1 MIGSDYLQ
9 INPSSRMAQPFAIG
23 PPSHDPRIAYHNPGE
38 VYYDPHIA
46 MSTALTGLNNA
57 RRRLQSA
64 QQEIAERYRGE
75 IALEIPELHTLRFHV
90 DCQIA
95 RLEQRMA
102 DMVSSRAGQPVGSG
116 EEHN

>member
-1 MIGSDYLQ
+1 
-9 INPSSRMAQPFAIG
+9 MAQPFAIG
-23 PPSHDPRIAYHNPGE
+23 PPSHDPRIAYHNPGD

-46 MSTALTGLNNA
+46 MSTALTGLHNA

-102 DMVSSRAGQPVGSG
+102 DMPVGSG